1 MNHLDKN
8 AILEA
13 SGEDFSIG
21 IHNVI
26 PGYKISE
33 IGRLNA
39 AKKICTEG
47 LKVNAS
53 EGGTAATV
61 RLFGLVRDV
70 KTEDLERYFYGFP
83 YQFDLLERWLD
94 EGNDE
99 FIGTVVLIP
108 SIIKDREGE
117 SYFVGDYPDFY
128 GMGISSAEQ
137 KNQRGM
143 MFPMEQYI
151 KTIGYI
157 PKEFI
162 LGYMHTTKSNM
173 NFHVN
178 EHFIGLQDTTIQ
190 EEFYDS
196 LITDMILKGSG
207 ISKDFCKED
216 LEFVRKFA
224 GYPTKK

>member
-8 AILEA
+8 SILEA
-13 SGEDFSIG
+13 SGADFSIG

-39 AKKICTEG
+39 AKKICEEG
-47 LKVNAS
+47 LKVNAA

-61 RLFGLVRDV
+61 RLFGSVSDV
-70 KTEDLERYFYGFP
+70 KTEDLERYFYSFP
-83 YQFDLLERWLD
+83 YEFELLERWLN

-99 FIGTVVLIP
+99 NIGVIVLIP
-108 SIIKDREGE
+108 SKIKDREGVE
-117 SYFVGDYPDFY
+117 YFVGDYPDFY
-128 GMGISSAEQ
+128 GMSISSAEQ

-143 MFPMEQYI
+143 LFPMEQYI

-157 PKEFI
+157 PREFI
-162 LGYMHTTKSNM
+162 LGYMHSVKSNM
-173 NFHVN
+173 EFHPN
-178 EHFIGLQDTTIQ
+178 EYFIGLKDSREQTV
-190 EEFYDS
+190 FYDE
-196 LITDMILKGSG
+196 LITDMTLKGTG

-216 LEFVRKFA
+216 LEFVRTMA
-224 GYPTKK
+224 GYPKKK